1 MSRKS
6 EPVPYTK
13 PEQVAEAYERYA
25 DTIYR
30 LSFFYLKNGADAE
43 DAVQTAFLRLFSTN
57 PVFREEEHRKAWL
70 LKTAANCCRDML
82 RARKVSPEPPEFMA
96 QRLAEEERKDPAAA
110 APGENTV
117 LEALLALPE
126 EYKAPLYLHYYEG
139 FPCKE
144 IAQMLGK
151 KNATI
156 RSLMLRGRRKLKEY
170 LEGGAV

>member
-1 MSRKS
+1 
-6 EPVPYTK
+6 
-13 PEQVAEAYERYA
+13 
-25 DTIYR
+25 
-30 LSFFYLKNGADAE
+30 
-43 DAVQTAFLRLFSTN
+43 
-57 PVFREEEHRKAWL
+57 
-70 LKTAANCCRDML
+70 
-82 RARKVSPEPPEFMA
+82 MA

>member
-6 EPVPYTK
+6 EPVPRTK

-43 DAVQTAFLRLFSTN
+43 DAVQTAFLRLF
-57 PVFREEEHRKAWL
+57 REEEHRKAWL
-70 LKTAANCCRDML
+70 LKTTANCCRDML
-82 RARKVSPEPPEFMA
+82 RARKASPEPPEFMA
-96 QRLAEEERKDPAAA
+96 QRLATEEGKDPAAA